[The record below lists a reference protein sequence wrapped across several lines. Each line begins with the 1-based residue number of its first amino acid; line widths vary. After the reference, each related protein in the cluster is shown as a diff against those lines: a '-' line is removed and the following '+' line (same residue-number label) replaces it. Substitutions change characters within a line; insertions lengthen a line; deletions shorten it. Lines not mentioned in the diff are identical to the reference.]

1 MAHKK
6 SSGSTKNIGDSKP
19 KYLGVKVTHG
29 ERAQAGAIL
38 VRQRGTDF
46 RAGKNVGL
54 GRDHS
59 LFALKEGVVEI
70 KKKRVLHF
78 DNTVKNKKVV
88 NVL

>member
-6 SSGSTKNIGDSKP
+6 SGGSTKNTRDSKP

-29 ERAQAGAIL
+29 ERAQTGAIL

-46 RAGKNVGL
+46 LAGKNVGL
-54 GRDHS
+54 GKDHS
-59 LFALKEGVVEI
+59 LFALKEGLVEI

-78 DNTVKNKKVV
+78 NNTVKNKKVV